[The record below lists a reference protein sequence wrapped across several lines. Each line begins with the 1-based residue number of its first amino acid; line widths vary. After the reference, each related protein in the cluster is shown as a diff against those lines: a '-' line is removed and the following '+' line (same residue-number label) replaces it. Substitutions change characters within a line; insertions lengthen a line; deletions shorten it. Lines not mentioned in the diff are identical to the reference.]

1 MITLSLPWLIALVVL
16 LFFVALVLM
25 ACYKSPMRK
34 WFCFGLSAVT
44 IAYLLYI
51 IAFQQHD
58 PALKFDWYIVAF
70 VGIAAALAL
79 SGVGFM
85 DLVKR
90 TPNTITNPELS
101 EESAL
106 LSSEGSVV
114 EDDEAKEDKKEEDF
128 LASDDTAIV
137 LAWFFGQIGKFSEEE
152 QNAIK
157 VCVGEFV
164 NDGTIKAPSIQIVSN
179 ADFNQE
185 DIYVICSCFPLIG
198 KKRMDCAQFA
208 KIVFGSYFLETEKTT
223 IEKKLK
229 GKNTM
234 RELIGM

>member
-1 MITLSLPWLIALVVL
+1 MITFDLLGIIALEVL
-16 LFFVALVLM
+16 LFIASLVLVTI
-25 ACYKSPMRK
+25 YKGPMRK
-34 WFCFGLSAVT
+34 WICFGLSAVS

-51 IAFQQHD
+51 MVFQQHASD
-58 PALKFDWYIVAF
+58 LKIDWYIVAF
-70 VGIAAALAL
+70 VGITAALAL

-90 TPNTITNPELS
+90 VPNTVTNPEIS
-101 EESAL
+101 EESSL
-106 LSSEGSVV
+106 LSNKESVV
-114 EDDEAKEDKKEEDF
+114 VDEEAKEDDKEEEF

-137 LAWFFGQIGKFSEEE
+137 LTWFFEKLGKFCEEE

-164 NDGTIKAPSIQIVSN
+164 NDGTITAPSVKIVRN
-179 ADFNQE
+179 EDLNQE
-185 DIYVICSCFPLIG
+185 DIYMLCSCFLLIG
-198 KKRMDCAQFA
+198 KKRMDCVQFA
-208 KIVFGSYFLETEKTT
+208 KIVFASYFIDTVDST
-223 IEKKLK
+223 IEKKIK